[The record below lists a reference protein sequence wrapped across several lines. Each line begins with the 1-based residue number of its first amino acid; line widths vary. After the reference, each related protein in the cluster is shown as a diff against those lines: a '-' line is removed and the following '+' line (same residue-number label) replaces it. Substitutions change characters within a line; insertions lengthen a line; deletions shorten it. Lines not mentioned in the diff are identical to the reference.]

1 MHERYNPK
9 MRWETTKR
17 KGSNS
22 SADGKLG
29 DLSGRNH
36 DMEKE
41 KDEIYLKREITL
53 EATEMDSVAKR

>member
-1 MHERYNPK
+1 

-17 KGSNS
+17 KGSKS

-36 DMEKE
+36 DMDKEK
-41 KDEIYLKREITL
+41 KDEINLKREITL
-53 EATEMDSVAKR
+53 EATEMDNVAKR